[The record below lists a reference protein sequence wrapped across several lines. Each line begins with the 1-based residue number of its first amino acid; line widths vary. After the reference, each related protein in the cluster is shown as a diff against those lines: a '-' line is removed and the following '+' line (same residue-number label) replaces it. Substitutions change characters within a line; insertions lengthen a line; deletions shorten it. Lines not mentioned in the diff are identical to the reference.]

1 MFFNPDDI
9 RWFKPL
15 ELWTKHGFS
24 GHIRQPIGTHGS
36 MKCNFNGHIKNHDT
50 VCLTLYKRVY
60 PKYPTEEEINKV
72 WVECV
77 ESTLIGCLTGIKL
90 TPSKSVDIVKNI
102 RTYMKV
108 FVS

>member
-15 ELWTKHGFS
+15 ELWTKHGLS

-36 MKCNFNGHIKNHDT
+36 MKCTFNGHIKNHDT

-60 PKYPTEEEINKV
+60 PKYPTKEEIIKFDFCKNTV
-72 WVECV
+72 SYFVLV
-77 ESTLIGCLTGIKL
+77 FILNVNLIYRLICIYFKNI
-90 TPSKSVDIVKNI
+90 KSVK
-102 RTYMKV
+102 
-108 FVS
+108 